1 MFNEALFQKIYESAK
16 LSRKEDDLETEL
28 ILWHYKKTDF
38 NLNCDVKILRSAEK
52 ICKRLKFNKELQL
65 LRKAIREKSQQKAGL
80 KLF

>member
-38 NLNCDVKILRSAEK
+38 NLNCDVKILWSAEK
-52 ICKRLKFNKELQL
+52 ICRRLKFNKELQL
-65 LRKAIREKSQQKAGL
+65 LRKAIKEKSQQKAGL

>member
-1 MFNEALFQKIYESAK
+1 MLGEALFQKIYESAK

-38 NLNCDVKILRSAEK
+38 DLNCDVKILQSAEK
-52 ICKRLKFNKELQL
+52 LCRRLKFSKELQII
-65 LRKAIREKSQQKAGL
+65 RKAIKEKSQQKTGL